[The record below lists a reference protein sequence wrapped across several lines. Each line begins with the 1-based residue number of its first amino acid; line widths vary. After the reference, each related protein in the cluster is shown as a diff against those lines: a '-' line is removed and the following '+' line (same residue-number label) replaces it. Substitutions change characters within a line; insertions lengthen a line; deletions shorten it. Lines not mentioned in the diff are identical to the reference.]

1 MTYPTGPLLAAWV
14 NGEKIAWCDGV
25 FQGDKD
31 VCAYVRR
38 MVKRGAVVDAPC
50 GLVECD
56 GTMLGALAAVWSYSP
71 GRLQVVACPERVYM
85 FFHTPPTEESRE
97 REDGVTVGTGVGLGV
112 PDGWEPVGGLFTG
125 GVFAD
130 GVIVDDSDE
139 EGR

>member
-1 MTYPTGPLLAAWV
+1 MTNPTGPLLAAWV

-25 FQGDKD
+25 FQGDKN

-56 GTMLGALAAVWSYSP
+56 GTMLGALAAIWSYSP
-71 GRLQVVACPERVYM
+71 GRLQVVACPERVYL
-85 FFHTPPTEESRE
+85 FFHTPPTAEISEGRML
-97 REDGVTVGTGVGLGV
+97 RLWVRVDGLGI
-112 PDGWEPVGGLFTG
+112 PDGWEPSGGMFVG
-125 GVFAD
+125 GVFED
-130 GVIVDDSDE
+130 GAIVDDGDE

>member
-1 MTYPTGPLLAAWV
+1 LLAAWV

-56 GTMLGALAAVWSYSP
+56 STMLGALAAIWSYSP
-71 GRLQVVACPERVYM
+71 GRLQVVACPERVYL
-85 FFHTPPTEESRE
+85 FFHMPPTDGNRG
-97 REDGVTVGTGVGLGV
+97 REDAATVGTGGGLGI
-112 PDGWEPVGGLFTG
+112 PDGWEPSGNMFVG
-125 GVFAD
+125 GVFED
-130 GVIVDDSDE
+130 GAIVDDSDE

>member
-1 MTYPTGPLLAAWV
+1 MTNPTGPLLAAWV

-25 FQGDKD
+25 FQGDND

-56 GTMLGALAAVWSYSP
+56 GTMLGALAAIWSYCP
-71 GRLQVVACPERVYM
+71 GRLQVVACPERVYL
-85 FFHTPPTEESRE
+85 FFHTTRTAESDE
-97 REDGVTVGTGVGLGV
+97 VEDAATVGTGEGLGI
-112 PDGWEPVGGLFTG
+112 PDEWEPGGGVFTG

-130 GVIVDDSDE
+130 GVIVDYSDE

>member
-1 MTYPTGPLLAAWV
+1 MTNPTGPLLAAWV

-38 MVKRGAVVDAPC
+38 MVKRGTVVEAPC

-56 GTMLGALAAVWSYSP
+56 GTMLGALAAIWSYSP
-71 GRLQVVACPERVYM
+71 GRLQVVACPERVYL
-85 FFHTPPTEESRE
+85 FFYTQPTAESSE
-97 REDGVTVGTGVGLGV
+97 GENVATVGTGEGLGI
-112 PDGWEPVGGLFTG
+112 PDDWEPSGGMFVG

-130 GVIVDDSDE
+130 GAIVDDSDE

>member
-1 MTYPTGPLLAAWV
+1 MTNPTGPLLAAWV

-25 FQGDKD
+25 FQGDKE

-38 MVKRGAVVDAPC
+38 MVKRGAVVEAPC

-56 GTMLGALAAVWSYSP
+56 GTMLGALAAIWSYSP

-85 FFHTPPTEESRE
+85 FFHTPPTAESSE
-97 REDGVTVGTGVGLGV
+97 GENVATVGTGEGLGI
-112 PDGWEPVGGLFTG
+112 PDGWEPVGGMFVG

-130 GVIVDDSDE
+130 GAIVDDSDE